1 VILAAANASTWLW
14 YFGRASGL
22 VALVLLTGVIV
33 LGVLGPL
40 RVKSESWPR
49 FAIRAVHR
57 DLSLLALLVI
67 AIHVVV
73 LVLDTTVHVP
83 LTAAILPWGSSYA
96 PFWVGIGAVGFDMLI
111 AIVVTSLLRR
121 RFGYRTW
128 RSVHWLAYVSWPLAV
143 AHGLGAGSDSSSTWA
158 FGLTLGCIAIAAAA
172 VVLRVTYGPAAKG
185 LEA

>member
-1 VILAAANASTWLW
+1 MILAATNASTWLW

-57 DLSLLALLVI
+57 DVSLLALLVI
-67 AIHVVV
+67 AIHVGV
-73 LVLDTTVHVP
+73 LVLDTTVQVP

-96 PFWVGIGAVGFDMLI
+96 PFWIGIGAVGFDLLI
-111 AIVVTSLLRR
+111 AIVITSLLRR

-143 AHGLGAGSDSSSTWA
+143 AHGLGAGSDGGSTWA
-158 FGLTLGCIAIAAAA
+158 LGLTLGCIAIAAAA
-172 VVLRVTYGPAAKG
+172 VMVRLTPGTAAKT
-185 LEA
+185 LEV